1 MGGHHASTTHDG
13 LGYVAVSMNC
23 NQTERDAQISPE
35 NRAKIIASLQRDQA
49 LYSTRLQ
56 KLERELGNEQFRLNA
71 PEEFAKKSAELQEV
85 RLVLGAVAQE
95 LQTLGAPAA

>member
-1 MGGHHASTTHDG
+1 
-13 LGYVAVSMNC
+13 
-23 NQTERDAQISPE
+23 
-35 NRAKIIASLQRDQA
+35 